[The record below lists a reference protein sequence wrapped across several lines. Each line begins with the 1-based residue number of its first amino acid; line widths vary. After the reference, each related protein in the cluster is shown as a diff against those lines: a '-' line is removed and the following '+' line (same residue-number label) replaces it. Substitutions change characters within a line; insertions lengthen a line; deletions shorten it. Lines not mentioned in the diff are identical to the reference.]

1 MNIKK
6 AKDIIYKILNDIL
19 DNQNEI
25 TDETPL
31 IGSSAL
37 LDSMKLVELCLALE
51 EISEENNFEF
61 DWTSEST
68 MSNSKSIFRNV
79 SSLANEFVIQSEKK

>member
-37 LDSMKLVELCLALE
+37 LDSMKLVELCLTLE
-51 EISEENNFEF
+51 EISEENDFEF

-68 MSNSKSIFRNV
+68 MSNSKSIFRTI